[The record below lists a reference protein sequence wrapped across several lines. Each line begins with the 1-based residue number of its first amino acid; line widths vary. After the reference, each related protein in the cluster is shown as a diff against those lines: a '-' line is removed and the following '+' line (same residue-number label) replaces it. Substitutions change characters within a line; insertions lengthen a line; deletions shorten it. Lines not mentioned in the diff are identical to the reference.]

1 MMPTENQADQGIK
14 YKPLRITGIVVGGL
28 IMALSL
34 VGWFPYLGASLTGFD
49 PGDSGPGVTNQ
60 QLIGMFFALWIVPWL
75 VGLVLVLVAITGWL
89 RRTLWALLGLTGVML
104 SVSLVTYLVGTA

>member
-1 MMPTENQADQGIK
+1 MMPSEKQADHGIK
-14 YKPLRITGIVVGGL
+14 HKPLRIAGIVVGGL

-60 QLIGMFFALWIVPWL
+60 QIIGMFFALWIVPWL
-75 VGLVLVLVAITGWL
+75 VGLVLVLVAAAGWL
-89 RRTLWALLGLTGVML
+89 RRTFWALLGLTGFML
-104 SVSLVTYLVGTA
+104 AVSLVTYIIGSA